1 MPLIKQLYEDTKKL
15 LFSNEVKEV
24 FEVFKEYFGE
34 DYVDIQFNEDCY
46 FSFKSA
52 LRNITLWDI
61 KRRSGVLDNVLS
73 ISCSISSIK
82 EAISLYRNNEIDIDR
97 YIKYVKDYIGYNYI
111 IVHFPTVTVTNEHE
125 HSTIIHDVYIKVPVD
140 YTGKYVNDFQIIRTT
155 FNEDQLNTGYIHS
168 HTPRNNKIASAN
180 NWQYMCLGT
189 GPIISTIHT
198 IKEHY
203 DLDFWRLFCVELNEY
218 LKVESISGVPYIK
231 MNSIGTDVN
240 SLSYSVNITTAD
252 TLVDTCINKPLYVDF
267 INFIISSVCKDP
279 SLFVCLDNY
288 IDFSCSNVDFAI
300 KVTKYFIDYYN
311 SIGKKHVTLSDL
323 LDEGILVE
331 VQKDNYGNLVYK
343 SASSAFN
350 IDGTSNKCVLV
361 FKGENKFLKVINRKE
376 VEEKHIYLLNSCIVS
391 ELGTY
396 LLNRINYEH
405 IATSPYYNEEPI
417 FI

>member
-34 DYVDIQFNEDCY
+34 DYVDIQFKEDCY
-46 FSFKSA
+46 SSFKDA
-52 LRNITLWDI
+52 LHNITLGNI
-61 KRRSGVLDNVLS
+61 KKGSVLDDILRVS
-73 ISCSISSIK
+73 DIISLQK
-82 EAISLYRNNEIDIDR
+82 EAISLYRNNEIDKDR
-97 YIKYVKDYIGYNYI
+97 YINYVKNYIGFNYI
-111 IVHFPTVTVTNEHE
+111 IVHFPTITVTNEHE
-125 HSTIIHDVYIKVPVD
+125 HSTIIHDVYIKVSVD
-140 YTGKYVNDFQIIRTT
+140 YTGKFVNDFQIIRAT

-168 HTPRNNKIASAN
+168 HTPRNNSIVNAN
-180 NWQYMCLGT
+180 SWQHMCLGT

-231 MNSIGTDVN
+231 LNSIGTN
-240 SLSYSVNITTAD
+240 ASSLSYNVNMSNAD
-252 TLVDTCINKPLYVDF
+252 TLADLYLGRPLYVNF

-288 IDFSCSNVDFAI
+288 IDFSCSNIDFAI

-311 SIGKKHVTLSDL
+311 SIGKKYATLSDL
-323 LDEGILVE
+323 LDESVLVE

-343 SASSAFN
+343 SANNAFN
-350 IDGTSNKCVLV
+350 IDGTSDKCVLV
-361 FKGENKFLKVINRKE
+361 FKGERKFLKVINRKE
-376 VEEKHIYLLNSCIVS
+376 VTEKHIYLLNSHIVS

-405 IATSPYYNEEPI
+405 IAKSPYYNEEPI